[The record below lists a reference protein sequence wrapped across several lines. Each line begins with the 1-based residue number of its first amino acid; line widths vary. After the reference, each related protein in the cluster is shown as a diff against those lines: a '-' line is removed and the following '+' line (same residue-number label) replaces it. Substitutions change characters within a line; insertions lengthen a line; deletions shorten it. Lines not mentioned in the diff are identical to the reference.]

1 MDIQANDS
9 PLEKI
14 PPQPGSPKRAGEL
27 MPLGTVLRSLLIG
40 AIVCIFGTLGFVWL
54 AAQVFAD
61 HFITFDDAIITWLHG
76 YWGPVSDQVMFFLTT
91 MGAPLVLGVFV
102 CLAALAFWRRG
113 RWLDAIGLLV
123 AAGGCGLINQA
134 LKLLYQRTRPD
145 LFAGPF
151 HLTSYSFPSGHAMG
165 SIVCYGML
173 AFLAAR
179 LMHDARKRL
188 ALIGVA
194 ALLIFGIGLSR
205 VYFGVHFPTDVL
217 GGFVAGAIW
226 LIVCIE
232 SIRAA
237 EWYVANRA
245 AQANPSA

>member
-1 MDIQANDS
+1 
-9 PLEKI
+9 
-14 PPQPGSPKRAGEL
+14 
-27 MPLGTVLRSLLIG
+27 
-40 AIVCIFGTLGFVWL
+40 
-54 AAQVFAD
+54 
-61 HFITFDDAIITWLHG
+61 
-76 YWGPVSDQVMFFLTT
+76 
-91 MGAPLVLGVFV
+91 
-102 CLAALAFWRRG
+102 
-113 RWLDAIGLLV
+113 
-123 AAGGCGLINQA
+123 
-134 LKLLYQRTRPD
+134 
-145 LFAGPF
+145 
-151 HLTSYSFPSGHAMG
+151 MG